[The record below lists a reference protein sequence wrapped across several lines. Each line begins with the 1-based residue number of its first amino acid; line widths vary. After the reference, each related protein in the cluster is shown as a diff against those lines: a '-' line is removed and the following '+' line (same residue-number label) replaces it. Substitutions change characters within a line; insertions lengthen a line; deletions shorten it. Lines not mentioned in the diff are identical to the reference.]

1 MSEIEIQGEVS
12 IRWGRSRNHA
22 GLYSL
27 TICSGERSCRY
38 VGTVSAIMA
47 LVAPAFNRIPWADG
61 EFVLP
66 LLAEPGNGSA
76 APLQRGA
83 PVPCR
88 AE

>member
-1 MSEIEIQGEVS
+1 MSEIGIQGEVS
-12 IRWGRSRNHA
+12 IRWGRSREHA

-27 TICSGERSCRY
+27 TIRSGERSCRY

-66 LLAEPGNGSA
+66 PQIEPGNRP
-76 APLQRGA
+76 APMPCGA
-83 PVPCR
+83 
-88 AE
+88 E